1 MIEFH
6 PETTKMCLQ
15 MDWYP
20 NKGEVSCE
28 CSGENGL
35 TFANSFYVAPNTIDF
50 STVFLKFSPKDQAAV
65 LAIFILV
72 IVLYVILMIWG
83 RHQDKKDIVKVC
95 MIFSYITLLKK
106 TWMAVVVLVNINL
119 LVTETSVLS
128 NKHTNI

>member
-1 MIEFH
+1 MYTQYVMIEFH

-95 MIFSYITLLKK
+95 MIFSYMTLKK
-106 TWMAVVVLVNINL
+106 LGWPWLFWLIL
-119 LVTETSVLS
+119 IFL
-128 NKHTNI
+128 

>member
-1 MIEFH
+1 
-6 PETTKMCLQ
+6 

-95 MIFSYITLLKK
+95 MIFSYITL
-106 TWMAVVVLVNINL
+106 
-119 LVTETSVLS
+119 
-128 NKHTNI
+128 